1 MTFEKLNNAYR
12 QYKEEP
18 SESNFQQLYKEAK
31 SEFLLPNRGKMLNMG
46 YSDPNDADSV
56 FNDAI
61 WKAIQKED
69 PIENFGLWIRT
80 SLKNERLDF
89 LKLERRRRKRVSHY
103 LDEHPDEGNSA
114 PKLVLKTDNEEVEN
128 EVFRSEE
135 KKRTNQRQ
143 LVSSLLEPLT
153 VLSDP
158 LMTDIIQ
165 RVKLGE
171 NPGAIA
177 KSHGLDRNTVVRKLH
192 NLSRNYDRN
201 IYGDI
206 AEYLPI
212 GLRVRSEFL
221 SA

>member
-1 MTFEKLNNAYR
+1 MSFEKLNNTYQR
-12 QYKEEP
+12 YKAEP
-18 SESNFQQLYKEAK
+18 NESNFHHLYSEAK
-31 SEFLLPNRGKMLNMG
+31 AEFLLANRGKMVTMG
-46 YSDPNDADSV
+46 YTDPSDADSL
-56 FNDAI
+56 FNDAM
-61 WKAIQKED
+61 WKAIQKD
-69 PIENFGLWIRT
+69 SIDNFGLWIRT
-80 SLKNERLDF
+80 SLRNERSNFD
-89 LKLERRRRKRVSHY
+89 KLERRRRKRVAHH
-103 LDEHPDEGNSA
+103 LDEQPREGDSA

-128 EVFRSEE
+128 EVFWNEE

-171 NPGAIA
+171 SPGAIA